1 MMTTTEFNVL
11 KVMASKDR
19 DWNWMNLDR
28 ELTMRNVPG
37 FSQVVEIVNSLAS
50 DGLVNIEDSGNP
62 SMPYYRVS
70 QKGLDLLKEV
80 NEKDLADLP

>member
-1 MMTTTEFNVL
+1 MTTTTEFNVL
-11 KVMASKDR
+11 KVMASKER

-37 FSQVVEIVNSLAS
+37 FSQVVEIVNRLAS

-70 QKGLDLLKEV
+70 QKGLDLLKEI